1 MKLRKIILCMLIS
14 FLILDFT
21 KVKAF
26 ADTVGT
32 ITQEEAT
39 KTQEVVTTTTD
50 ATTQI
55 NGTIATDAAVATA
68 PATEKYTQ
76 ADLRL
81 LSGIIYCESSSE
93 KYNGKLAVG
102 IVIMNRVRS
111 SRYPNTVKGVIYQ
124 KSQFS
129 PVSSGNLKRALA
141 DYDKGG
147 FTSSLE
153 KDCIK
158 AAKAA
163 LNGSKSININGKN
176 KDFSKYL
183 SFSRRIRG
191 YTYKL
196 GNHQFK

>member
-1 MKLRKIILCMLIS
+1 MLIS

-32 ITQEEAT
+32 VTQEEAT

-50 ATTQI
+50 AT
-55 NGTIATDAAVATA
+55 ATA
-68 PATEKYTQ
+68 PAPETVNYTQ

-124 KSQFS
+124 RSQFS
-129 PVSSGNLKRALA
+129 PASSGRLKRVLA

-153 KDCIK
+153 QDCIK
-158 AAKAA
+158 AAKEA
-163 LNGSKSININGKN
+163 LNGSISININGKDKN
-176 KDFSKYL
+176 FSKYL